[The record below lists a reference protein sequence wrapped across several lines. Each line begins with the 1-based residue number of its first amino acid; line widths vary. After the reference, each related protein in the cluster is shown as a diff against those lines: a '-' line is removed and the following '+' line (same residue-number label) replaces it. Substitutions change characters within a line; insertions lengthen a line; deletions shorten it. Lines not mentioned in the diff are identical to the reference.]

1 MAILLCAIAYRWV
14 MIINQYV
21 EKTTKQNDEIRK
33 RIKQMEEM
41 NSTIKE
47 RTNTLFKEVEAQN
60 SLIGK
65 FNEKM
70 QSQAATFEEISAT
83 LEELR
88 GAAESIHSST
98 VEQIDGNVRMDEI
111 IDDFKN
117 IKSETKGNLNQTY
130 TGMQKLSDK
139 TTIANEKLSE
149 VESAINTI
157 AEQSGKISDTV
168 SIIIDIADKINL
180 LSLNASIEAARAGDH
195 GKGFAVVADEIGKL
209 AFLTTESIKE
219 IEKVLSINNSIT
231 KKGVDVIKDSSLV
244 IKEMLNEMAGST
256 EHIKILQDSIMV
268 EEKYI
273 NSIIKQMEQNISL
286 AKAIGAGTDEQ
297 KSALENTSDALENLN
312 AIVSEMVS
320 EINDLARS
328 SKTIFASAK
337 DLMKTAE
344 EIS

>member
-1 MAILLCAIAYRWV
+1 
-14 MIINQYV
+14 
-21 EKTTKQNDEIRK
+21 
-33 RIKQMEEM
+33 
-41 NSTIKE
+41 
-47 RTNTLFKEVEAQN
+47 
-60 SLIGK
+60 
-65 FNEKM
+65 
-70 QSQAATFEEISAT
+70 
-83 LEELR
+83 
-88 GAAESIHSST
+88 
-98 VEQIDGNVRMDEI
+98 
-111 IDDFKN
+111 FKN

-337 DLMKTAE
+337 DLVKTAE
-344 EIS
+344 GIS

>member
-1 MAILLCAIAYRWV
+1 
-14 MIINQYV
+14 
-21 EKTTKQNDEIRK
+21 
-33 RIKQMEEM
+33 
-41 NSTIKE
+41 
-47 RTNTLFKEVEAQN
+47 
-60 SLIGK
+60 
-65 FNEKM
+65 
-70 QSQAATFEEISAT
+70 
-83 LEELR
+83 
-88 GAAESIHSST
+88 
-98 VEQIDGNVRMDEI
+98 MDEI

>member
-1 MAILLCAIAYRWV
+1 
-14 MIINQYV
+14 
-21 EKTTKQNDEIRK
+21 
-33 RIKQMEEM
+33 
-41 NSTIKE
+41 
-47 RTNTLFKEVEAQN
+47 
-60 SLIGK
+60 
-65 FNEKM
+65 
-70 QSQAATFEEISAT
+70 
-83 LEELR
+83 
-88 GAAESIHSST
+88 
-98 VEQIDGNVRMDEI
+98 
-111 IDDFKN
+111 
-117 IKSETKGNLNQTY
+117 
-130 TGMQKLSDK
+130 MQKLSDK